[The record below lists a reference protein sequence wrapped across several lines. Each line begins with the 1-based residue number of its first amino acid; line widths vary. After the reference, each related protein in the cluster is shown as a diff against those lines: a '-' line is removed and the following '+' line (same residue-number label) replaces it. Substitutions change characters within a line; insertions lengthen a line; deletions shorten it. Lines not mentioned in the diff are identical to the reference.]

1 MPWNRDLPSEADQM
15 AGLLEIMG
23 IPASAVL
30 KEAGSHNTRENAA
43 YVKPMLAARH
53 LRRILLV
60 TSAVS
65 MPRALAAFRHE
76 NIDAIPAPADF
87 VTPGLY
93 AELSALR
100 VRDRVGWLETIALLM
115 IPDPESLNQAGRA
128 LHEYVGLLVYRV
140 YGWI

>member
-1 MPWNRDLPSEADQM
+1 M
-15 AGLLEIMG
+15 
-23 IPASAVL
+23 
-30 KEAGSHNTRENAA
+30 
-43 YVKPMLAARH
+43 YVKLILAATH

-76 NIDAIPAPADF
+76 NIDAIPAPTDF

-93 AELSALR
+93 AELSASR
-100 VRDRVGWLETIALLM
+100 VRDPIGWLETITLLM
-115 IPDPESLNQAGRA
+115 IPDPETLSQVDRA
-128 LHEYVGLLVYRV
+128 LHEYCGLLVYRV